1 LAGIGVHH
9 RAESAPFLI
18 SRSNRTGIKSA
29 EQARTLWGA
38 IADRFVAFKLVLH
51 PPKKKVVGCKVE
63 AAGRLPRL
71 HFDFLSFKFE
81 PKDRLVKPDRRI
93 FSHSFQPAASPKAPT
108 PISREIRSWVL
119 HHRSDKSL
127 TDLARMYIP

>member
-81 PKDRLVKPDRRI
+81 
-93 FSHSFQPAASPKAPT
+93 S
-108 PISREIRSWVL
+108 ERSSGEAGQA
-119 HHRSDKSL
+119 HF
-127 TDLARMYIP
+127 LAQLSARC